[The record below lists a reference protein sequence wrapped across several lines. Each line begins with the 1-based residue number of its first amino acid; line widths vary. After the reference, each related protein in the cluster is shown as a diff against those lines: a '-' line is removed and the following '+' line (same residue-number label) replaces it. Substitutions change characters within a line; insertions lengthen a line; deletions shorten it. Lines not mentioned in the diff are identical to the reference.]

1 LQDTLTPFGLAASS
15 SLHFKPFMEDLI
27 KSLSSV
33 VRAAGSSPEV
43 TEAAAIAA
51 WKYVAGTGMRPHAI
65 ATKLEG
71 STLVVDVR
79 DTIWQTQLTMMRS
92 QLLFRVNSAL
102 GQALVS
108 KLELRVNPNA
118 MPVEK
123 PRKQDTDILDNEVPI
138 DLWSAASEIEDR
150 QLRQKFLK
158 AATGMLRR
166 KGK

>member
-1 LQDTLTPFGLAASS
+1 
-15 SLHFKPFMEDLI
+15 MEDLI

-51 WKYVAGTGMRPHAI
+51 WKYVAGPGMRPHAI
-65 ATKLEG
+65 ATKLDG
-71 STLVVDVR
+71 GTLVVDVR
-79 DTIWQTQLTMMRS
+79 DTIWQTQLTMMRG
-92 QLLFRVNSAL
+92 QLLFRINSAL

-108 KLELRVNPNA
+108 KIELRVNPKA

-123 PRKQDTDILDNEVPI
+123 PNRPDVDLFDNEVPI
-138 DLWSAASEIEDR
+138 DLWSAASEIEDK

-158 AATGMLRR
+158 AATGMLKR

>member
-1 LQDTLTPFGLAASS
+1 
-15 SLHFKPFMEDLI
+15 MEDLI

-43 TEAAAIAA
+43 NEAAAIAA

-71 STLVVDVR
+71 STLVIDVR
-79 DTIWQTQLTMMRS
+79 DTIWQTQLTMMRY
-92 QLLFRVNSAL
+92 QLLFRVNSTL
-102 GQALVS
+102 GQALVT
-108 KLELRVNPNA
+108 KLELRVNPKA
-118 MPVEK
+118 LPVEK
-123 PRKQDTDILDNEVPI
+123 PNKPDADILANEVPI
-138 DLWSAASEIEDR
+138 ELWAAASEIEDK

>member
-1 LQDTLTPFGLAASS
+1 
-15 SLHFKPFMEDLI
+15 MEDLI

-33 VRAAGSSPEV
+33 VRAAGISPEV

-51 WKYVAGTGMRPHAI
+51 WKYVAGAGMRPHAI
-65 ATKLEG
+65 ATKLEEG
-71 STLVVDVR
+71 TLVVDVR
-79 DTIWQTQLTMMRS
+79 DTIWQTQLTLMRG

-102 GQALVS
+102 GQPLVS
-108 KLELRVNPNA
+108 KIELRVNPKA
-118 MPVEK
+118 LPVEK
-123 PRKQDTDILDNEVPI
+123 TNKRDDDILDNEVPI
-138 DLWSAASEIEDR
+138 DLWSAASEIQDK